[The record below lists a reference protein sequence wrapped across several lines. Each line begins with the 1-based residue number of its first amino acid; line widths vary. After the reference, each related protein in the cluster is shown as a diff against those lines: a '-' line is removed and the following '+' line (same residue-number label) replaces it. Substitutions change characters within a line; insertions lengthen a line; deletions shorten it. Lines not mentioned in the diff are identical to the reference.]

1 MKLIVETFIT
11 VIFISLTV
19 IIVSQV
25 IYSQIIINRASSFH
39 TNAIQV
45 IEESDFDIDVISQCI
60 EEAVEN
66 GYQLEVSY
74 DKECVMKCSACNS
87 SWQIGEETVCPNC
100 NSTNIYAKQVSSEGL
115 VTLNYDV
122 KIGVLGIEK
131 EGVLQSNAR

>member
-1 MKLIVETFIT
+1 MKLIIETFIT

-39 TNAIQV
+39 TNVVQV
-45 IEESDFDIDVISQCI
+45 IEESDFDSNVISQCI
-60 EEAVEN
+60 EKAEEN
-66 GYQLEVSY
+66 GYRLEVLY
-74 DKECVMKCSACNS
+74 DKDSVMKCSACNS
-87 SWQIGEETVCPNC
+87 TWEIGEGTVCPSC
-100 NSTNIYAKQVSSEGL
+100 NSANIYAKQVSSDGL

-122 KIGVLGIEK
+122 EIGILGIEK